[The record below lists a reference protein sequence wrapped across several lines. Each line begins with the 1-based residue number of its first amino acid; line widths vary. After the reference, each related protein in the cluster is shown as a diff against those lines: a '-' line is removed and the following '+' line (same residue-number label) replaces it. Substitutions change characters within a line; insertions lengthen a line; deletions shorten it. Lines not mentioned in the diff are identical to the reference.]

1 MVPLLR
7 SFALCLCLALSCLAL
22 SAAVGLAQER
32 AKVTLGYV
40 GLENDPRHRELET
53 YANVPIR
60 PAIVPLDGAAV
71 AMRDARAIGRAIGV
85 ELVLEAVRAKDLEGA
100 LAAVERL
107 AGEFGARFVLVDLPD
122 EMVAELAARTR
133 GRELVLL
140 NVSARDDRLRGEACA
155 PHLFHVIPSR
165 AMLADALAQHL
176 AFMNWRE
183 VLLLVG
189 PEPED
194 ERWGEAFARAI
205 RRFGGRIV
213 DTRRF
218 VSGRDPRQ
226 REQNN
231 PRLLTQGIHYDVVA
245 IADTDGEFGRLLPYQ
260 TVLPRPVVGT
270 HGLVP
275 VAWHWAYERQ
285 GAPQL
290 EQRFERSLPV
300 PRKMTDPEF
309 AAWAAI
315 RAVLDAMAR
324 ARSAE
329 FAKVR
334 AALLDQNATID
345 LYKGAPG
352 TFRPWDRQLR
362 QPILLG
368 TNDAVIGRAP
378 YEKFL
383 HQRNTLDTLGVDEP
397 ESRCRG

>member
-7 SFALCLCLALSCLAL
+7 GLLSLLALAL
-22 SAAVGLAQER
+22 VVADALAQER
-32 AKVTLGYV
+32 TKVTVGFL
-40 GLENDPRHRELET
+40 GLEDDARHRELKT

-60 PAIVPLDGAAV
+60 PAIVPLDGAQV
-71 AMRDARAIGRAIGV
+71 AMRDARAIGRALGV
-85 ELVLEAVRAKDLEGA
+85 ELVLEAVRADTIEA
-100 LAAVERL
+100 LQAGLERL
-107 AGEFGARFVLVDLPD
+107 ADGAGARFFLVDLPD
-122 EMVAELAARTR
+122 EPMAELAARTR
-133 GRELVLL
+133 GRELVLF

-165 AMLADALAQHL
+165 SMLADALGQHL
-176 AFMNWRE
+176 AFMNWRDA
-183 VLLLVG
+183 LLLVG
-189 PEPED
+189 PEAED

-205 RRFGGRIV
+205 RRFGGRIAE
-213 DTRRF
+213 TRRF

-231 PRLLTQGIHYDVVA
+231 VRLLTQGVTYDVVVV
-245 IADTDGEFGRLLPYQ
+245 ADSDGEFGRALPYQ
-260 TVLPRPVVGT
+260 TVLPRPVLGT

-275 VAWHWAYERQ
+275 VAWHWAFERQ

-290 EQRFERSLPV
+290 EQRFERALER
-300 PRKMTDPEF
+300 PRKMQDAEF

-315 RAVLDAMAR
+315 RAVLEAMSR
-324 ARSAE
+324 ARSTD

-334 AALLDQNATID
+334 AALLDQEMTLD
-345 LYKGAPG
+345 LYKGAPAS
-352 TFRPWDRQLR
+352 FRPWDRQLR

-368 TNDAVIGRAP
+368 TADAVIGRAP